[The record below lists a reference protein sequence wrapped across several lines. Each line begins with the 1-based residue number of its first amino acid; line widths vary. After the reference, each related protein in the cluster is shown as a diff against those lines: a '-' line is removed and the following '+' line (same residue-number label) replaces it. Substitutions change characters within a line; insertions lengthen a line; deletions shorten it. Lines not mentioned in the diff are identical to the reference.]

1 MAKHTCVVVGVGPG
15 NGAAFAKKF
24 NHEGYQVALL
34 ARNKSYLDKLQA
46 ELRQAK
52 SYICDVTKPDQIAD
66 VFSRI
71 QAEMAPIETLIY
83 NAGSGHSCTIENLD
97 IYEYESD
104 WKINCRGCAL
114 FGQLVTTE
122 MIQHGKGNIIIVGA
136 TASLRGGANFASFAS
151 AKAAQRSLA
160 QSMARHLW
168 PKGVHVAYLI
178 IDGPVSKSR
187 TLDGSTRDNQTFL
200 QPPDIAD
207 TAFFLTTQAK
217 SAWTFEVD
225 LRPHVEK
232 W

>member
-1 MAKHTCVVVGVGPG
+1 MAKPTCVVVGVGPG
-15 NGAAFAKKF
+15 NGAAFARKF
-24 NHEGYQVALL
+24 NRQGCQVALL
-34 ARNKSYLDKLQA
+34 ARNQNYLNELQA
-46 ELRQAK
+46 ELNDAK
-52 SYICDVTKPDQIAD
+52 SYVCDVTNSAQIAD

-71 QAEMAPIETLIY
+71 QGEMGPIETLVY

-104 WKINCRGCAL
+104 WKINCQGCAL
-114 FGQLVTTE
+114 FSQLVATE
-122 MIQHGKGNIIIVGA
+122 MIQRGEGNIIIVGA

-151 AKAAQRSLA
+151 AKAAQHSLA

-168 PKGVHVAYLI
+168 PKGIHVAYLI
-178 IDGPVSKSR
+178 IDGPVGKSR
-187 TLDGSTRDNQTFL
+187 ALDGSARDNQAFL
-200 QPPDIAD
+200 QPSDIAD
-207 TAFFLTTQAK
+207 TAFFLTTQAR